1 MPPQAWVIGFLCTD
15 ANLYLQGVSM
25 HRAPTPMPDDEPFEE
40 NDPVPEPGEPSPEN
54 DPVPDH
60 NPS

>member
-1 MPPQAWVIGFLCTD
+1 
-15 ANLYLQGVSM
+15 
-25 HRAPTPMPDDEPFEE
+25 MPDDEPFEE